1 MLFFD
6 HSSVKNKGGQK
17 NLNNLKILQ
26 ICILLDI
33 KHLDLKIKKLYTN
46 CLKRDGKGEHILP
59 STVEHKAGLRRK
71 LMAINAV
78 IVKKK

>member
-1 MLFFD
+1 MHITGYKTLG
-6 HSSVKNKGGQK
+6 SKNK
-17 NLNNLKILQ
+17 N
-26 ICILLDI
+26 
-33 KHLDLKIKKLYTN
+33 KLYTN